1 MLAMHGVSKSF
12 LGVRV
17 LHGVSLDL
25 AAGEVHALVGE
36 NGAGKSTLMKVL
48 AGEHVPDEGVI
59 TLDGRRHRFSHPAQ
73 AQAAGIGI
81 IHQEFALLEHRTV
94 AENVFL
100 GREPTRY
107 GLVDRRAMED
117 RTARLLADLGE
128 DGIGPRTYV
137 RDLSV
142 ARQQTVEI
150 VKALAS
156 DVRVLVMDEPTAPL
170 ADHEAGLLHALVR
183 RLAARGLGILYISH
197 RLREVFELS
206 QRVTV
211 LKDGRHVTTVRTE
224 DTDTDRIVR
233 AMVGRELSA
242 YYPPRARPE
251 EVGETRLA
259 VRGGG
264 NARLTG
270 IDLTLRAGEITGVA
284 GLQGAGRT
292 SLARA
297 LFGAAPFTTG
307 TMTVDGAALRPSA
320 PRQAI
325 RAGVALVTEDR
336 KAEGLA
342 LRQSV
347 RDNALLVTR
356 AVPDRERPPAARELT
371 ALLEKVRLQARGEH
385 QETRFLSG
393 GNQQKVVIAKWLAAR
408 PRVLLFDEP
417 TRGVDVGA
425 KAAIHTLVRDLAR
438 EGLAV
443 LIVSSELP
451 ELIGMSDRILVMA
464 EGRVAGELPAGATE
478 EEVMRLATAGSQG
491 AATTGPGGAAPDGPT
506 SDGAT
511 PPPPS
516 PDPTPPPSTPT
527 PQEGAA

>member
-1 MLAMHGVSKSF
+1 MLTMQGVSKSF

-17 LHGVSLDL
+17 LHDVGLDL
-25 AAGEVHALVGE
+25 GPGEVHAVVGE
-36 NGAGKSTLMKVL
+36 NGAGKSTLMKIL
-48 AGEHVPDEGVI
+48 AGEHTADTGTI
-59 TLDGRRHRFSHPAQ
+59 TLDGTEHTFAHPAQ

-100 GREPTRY
+100 GREPTRR
-107 GLVDRRAMED
+107 GLVDRRAMER
-117 RTARLLADLGE
+117 RTAELLAEIDE
-128 DGIGPRTYV
+128 TGITPRTPV

-170 ADHEAGLLHALVR
+170 ADHEVELLSALVR

-197 RLREVFELS
+197 RLREVFGLA
-206 QRVTV
+206 RRITV
-211 LKDGRHVTTVRTE
+211 LKDGRRVTTLRTE
-224 DTDTDRIVR
+224 DTRVDEVVR
-233 AMVGRELSA
+233 AMVGRDLGS

-251 EVGETRLA
+251 EIGEARLTLT
-259 VRGGG
+259 GGG
-264 NARLTG
+264 NDRVRG
-270 IDLTLRAGEITGVA
+270 VDLTLRAGEVVGVA
-284 GLQGAGRT
+284 GLQGSGRT

-307 TMTVDGAALRPSA
+307 TMTVGGAPLRPA
-320 PRQAI
+320 RPRQAI
-325 RAGVALVTEDR
+325 RGGIALVTEDR

-356 AVPDRERPPAARELT
+356 AVPARDRPRTAAGGLT
-371 ALLEKVRLQARGEH
+371 ALLERVRLRAHGED
-385 QETRFLSG
+385 QQVQYLSG
-393 GNQQKVVIAKWLAAR
+393 GNQQKVVVAKWLAAR
-408 PRVLLFDEP
+408 PQVLLFDEP

-425 KAAIHTLVRDLAR
+425 KAAIHTLVRELAR

-443 LIVSSELP
+443 LIISSELP
-451 ELIGMSDRILVMA
+451 ELIGMSDRILVMS
-464 EGRVAGELPAGATE
+464 EGRLAGELPAGATE
-478 EEVMRLATAGSQG
+478 EAIMRLATRG
-491 AATTGPGGAAPDGPT
+491 AA
-506 SDGAT
+506 
-511 PPPPS
+511 
-516 PDPTPPPSTPT
+516 

>member
-1 MLAMHGVSKSF
+1 MLAMRGVSKSF

-17 LHGVSLDL
+17 LHDVSIDL

-48 AGEHVPDEGVI
+48 AGEHVPDEGTI
-59 TLDGRRHRFSHPAQ
+59 LLDGEERSFTHPAQ

-81 IHQEFALLEHRTV
+81 IHQEFALLAHRTV

-100 GREPTRY
+100 GREPTRR
-107 GLVDRRAMED
+107 GLVDRRAMEA
-117 RTARLLADLGE
+117 RTAELLDEAGVS
-128 DGIGPRTYV
+128 GITPRTHV
-137 RDLSV
+137 RELSV

-197 RLREVFELS
+197 RLREVFDLS
-206 QRVTV
+206 RRVTV
-211 LKDGRHVTTVRTE
+211 LKDGRHVMTVPTE
-224 DTDTDRIVR
+224 STDTDQVVR

-242 YYPPRARPE
+242 YYPPRASPGDIGD
-251 EVGETRLA
+251 VRLA

-264 NARLTG
+264 NDRLRDV
-270 IDLTLRAGEITGVA
+270 DLTLRAGEVTGIA
-284 GLQGAGRT
+284 GLQGSGRT
-292 SLARA
+292 SLVRA
-297 LFGAAPFTTG
+297 LFGAAPFTSG
-307 TMTVDGAALRPSA
+307 AMTVDGAALRPAS
-320 PRQAI
+320 PRRAI
-325 RAGVALVTEDR
+325 RAGIALVTEDR

-356 AVPDRERPPAARELT
+356 AVPVRGRPPADRDLA
-371 ALLEKVRLQARGEH
+371 ALLERVTLQARG
-385 QETRFLSG
+385 QDQQAQYLSG
-393 GNQQKVVIAKWLAAR
+393 GNQQKVVIAKWLAAH

-425 KAAIHTLVRDLAR
+425 KAAIHTLVRDLAK

-443 LIVSSELP
+443 LMVSSELP
-451 ELIGMSDRILVMA
+451 ELIGMSDRVLVMA
-464 EGRVAGELPAGATE
+464 EGRIAGELPPGASE
-478 EEVMRLATAGSQG
+478 EDVMRLATARR
-491 AATTGPGGAAPDGPT
+491 DGP
-506 SDGAT
+506 
-511 PPPPS
+511 
-516 PDPTPPPSTPT
+516 
-527 PQEGAA
+527 

>member
-1 MLAMHGVSKSF
+1 MLTMQGVSKSF

-17 LHGVSLDL
+17 LHDVGLDL
-25 AAGEVHALVGE
+25 QPGEVHALVGE

-48 AGEHVPDEGVI
+48 AGEHAPDTGTI
-59 TLDGRRHRFSHPAQ
+59 TLDGTAHTFSHPGQ

-81 IHQEFALLEHRTV
+81 IHQEFALLAPRTV

-100 GREPTRY
+100 GREPTRF
-107 GLVDRRAMED
+107 GLVDRAAMER
-117 RTARLLADLGE
+117 RTAELLAEIDE
-128 DGIGPRTYV
+128 TGITPRTLV

-170 ADHEAGLLHALVR
+170 ADHEVALLSALVR
-183 RLAARGLGILYISH
+183 RLTARGLGILYISH
-197 RLREVFELS
+197 RLGEVFDLS
-206 QRVTV
+206 RRVTV
-211 LKDGRHVTTVRTE
+211 LKDGRHVTTVRTA
-224 DTDTDRIVR
+224 DTTPDDIVR
-233 AMVGRELSA
+233 AMVGRDLTA
-242 YYPPRARPE
+242 YYPPRARHDE
-251 EVGETRLA
+251 IGDVTLT
-259 VRGGG
+259 VTGGG
-264 NARLTG
+264 NSRIRD
-270 IDLTLRAGEITGVA
+270 IDLTLRAGEVVGIA

-307 TMTVDGAALRPSA
+307 AMTVGGRPLRPST

-325 RAGVALVTEDR
+325 RAGIALVTEDR
-336 KAEGLA
+336 KTEGLA

-356 AVPDRERPPAARELT
+356 AVAVRGRPPAGREVT
-371 ALLEKVRLQARGEH
+371 ALLRRVRLQSRGED
-385 QETRFLSG
+385 QQAQFLSG
-393 GNQQKVVIAKWLAAR
+393 GNQQKVVIAKWLAAG

-425 KAAIHTLVRDLAR
+425 KAAIHTLVRELAR

-443 LIVSSELP
+443 LIISSELP
-451 ELIGMSDRILVMA
+451 ELIGMSDRIHVMS
-464 EGRVAGELPAGATE
+464 EGRLVGELPAGATE
-478 EEVMRLATAGSQG
+478 ESIMRLATAGSQR
-491 AATTGPGGAAPDGPT
+491 PSDAPDT
-506 SDGAT
+506 RR
-511 PPPPS
+511 
-516 PDPTPPPSTPT
+516 
-527 PQEGAA
+527 EGAA

>member
-1 MLAMHGVSKSF
+1 MLTMQGVSKSF

-17 LHGVSLDL
+17 LHDVGLDL
-25 AAGEVHALVGE
+25 QPGEVHAVVGE
-36 NGAGKSTLMKVL
+36 NGAGKSTLMKIL
-48 AGEHVPDEGVI
+48 AGEHTADTGTI
-59 TLDGRRHRFSHPAQ
+59 TLDGTEHTFAHPAQ

-100 GREPTRY
+100 GREPARR
-107 GLVDRRAMED
+107 GLVDRRAMER
-117 RTARLLADLGE
+117 RTAELLAEIDE
-128 DGIGPRTYV
+128 TGITPRTPV

-170 ADHEAGLLHALVR
+170 ADHEVELLSALVR
-183 RLAARGLGILYISH
+183 RLTARGLGILYISH
-197 RLREVFELS
+197 RLREVFGLA
-206 QRVTV
+206 RRITV
-211 LKDGRHVTTVRTE
+211 LKDGRRVTTLRTE
-224 DTDTDRIVR
+224 DTRVDEVVR
-233 AMVGRELSA
+233 AMVGRDLGS

-251 EVGETRLA
+251 EIGEARLTLT
-259 VRGGG
+259 GGG
-264 NARLTG
+264 NDRVRG
-270 IDLTLRAGEITGVA
+270 IDLTLRAGEVVGVA
-284 GLQGAGRT
+284 GLQGSGRT

-307 TMTVDGAALRPSA
+307 TMTVGGAPLRPA
-320 PRQAI
+320 RPRQAI
-325 RAGVALVTEDR
+325 RGGIALVTEDR

-356 AVPDRERPPAARELT
+356 AVPARDRPRTAAGGLT
-371 ALLEKVRLQARGEH
+371 ALLERVRLRAHGED
-385 QETRFLSG
+385 QQVQYLSG

-425 KAAIHTLVRDLAR
+425 KAAIHALVRELAR

-443 LIVSSELP
+443 LIISSELP
-451 ELIGMSDRILVMA
+451 ELIGMSDRILVMS
-464 EGRVAGELPAGATE
+464 EGRLAGELPAGATE
-478 EEVMRLATAGSQG
+478 EAIMRLATRG
-491 AATTGPGGAAPDGPT
+491 AA
-506 SDGAT
+506 
-511 PPPPS
+511 
-516 PDPTPPPSTPT
+516 